1 MPGRLTRFLNLER
14 KRTAPEPPAHEVVT
28 KARFAGTP
36 DLILDHDSG
45 EQPFL
50 RCPSCEA
57 DNNRGAERCFNC
69 QQPLQTDDAR
79 AWNAAYWEKRRHDE
93 SGAVAPGHPAL
104 VSRPLSDEERRL
116 AEALAREVGER
127 ERARLFGWW
136 GAAHDPTPIGI
147 RFLRSIGDGST
158 RLLVSLGFAGAFM
171 IAAMVAV
178 LAPAHSWLRTGALS
192 VDVLILSVFTPNL
205 RARNSW
211 WRW

>member
-14 KRTAPEPPAHEVVT
+14 KRTVPEPPAHEVVT
-28 KARFAGTP
+28 KARFSGTP

-45 EQPFL
+45 GQPFL

-93 SGAVAPGHPAL
+93 TGAVAPDSPVPVTA
-104 VSRPLSDEERRL
+104 PLDDESRRL
-116 AEALAREVGER
+116 AEALAREVGAR

-136 GAAHDPTPIGI
+136 GAGYDPTPIGI

-158 RLLVSLGFAGAFM
+158 RLLVSLGFAAGLMASGTVAF
-171 IAAMVAV
+171 
-178 LAPAHSWLRTGALS
+178 LAPPHSGWRTGALGLG
-192 VDVLILSVFTPNL
+192 VLLLSFFTPNL
-205 RARNSW
+205 RPRSSW